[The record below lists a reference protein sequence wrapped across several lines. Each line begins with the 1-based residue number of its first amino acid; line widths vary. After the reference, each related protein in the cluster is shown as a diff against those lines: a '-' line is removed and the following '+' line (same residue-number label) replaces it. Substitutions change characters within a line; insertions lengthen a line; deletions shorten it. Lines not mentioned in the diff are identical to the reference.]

1 MPPPSN
7 GSLTGPASS
16 KWVVVPIAMA
26 TECPGSS
33 AAQSSANMRDDL
45 QLFAN
50 RRQSRIG
57 AEIRMAFDGRIGVV
71 SQQRRPRLTRER
83 LDGLMSHGALY
94 R

>member
-1 MPPPSN
+1 MR
-7 GSLTGPASS
+7 
-16 KWVVVPIAMA
+16 
-26 TECPGSS
+26 
-33 AAQSSANMRDDL
+33 SSANMCDNL
-45 QLFAN
+45 QPSAN
-50 RRQSRIG
+50 CKQSRIG